1 MKIKKY
7 NDSDRI
13 IWDEFVSLAK
23 NKHFFF
29 FREFMEYHSDRFQD
43 NSLMF
48 FDDNQKLLAILPAN
62 RIGGQLY
69 SHQGLTFGGVII
81 KSSAKQ
87 KEVNEVFAAIPD
99 YLKKNGFSS
108 LIYKKI
114 PYIYHSFP
122 CDEDLYSLFRLNSNV
137 VRRDVSSTIKMN
149 CQIKYSKGRK
159 WIVKKS
165 NACGV
170 VYKESDDV
178 SAFWSNLTDVLM
190 SVHGAKPVHSCDEIS
205 ALKKAFPENIKIF
218 SASLDGEQVAGA
230 VIFITDTVAHT
241 QYLYNT
247 VAGRDVGA
255 LDGLVD
261 YLVKKVFVDKEYFDF
276 GISNEQQ
283 GRYLNEGLISQK
295 EGFGARAVVH
305 DFYEIKAND

>member
-1 MKIKKY
+1 MKIKVY
-7 NDSDRI
+7 DDSDRK

-29 FREFMEYHSDRFQD
+29 FRDFMEYHSDRFND
-43 NSLMF
+43 HSLMF
-48 FDDNQKLLAILPAN
+48 FDDSQKLLAILPAN
-62 RIGGQLY
+62 SASGQLH
-69 SHQGLTFGGVII
+69 SHQGLTFGGIII
-81 KSSAKQ
+81 KPSAKQ
-87 KEVNEVFAAIPD
+87 KEINAIFDTIPE
-99 YLKKNGFSS
+99 YLKNNGFSS

-137 VRRDVSSTIKMN
+137 VRRDVSSTIKIN
-149 CQIKYSKGRK
+149 NQIKYSKGRK

-165 NACGV
+165 NSSGV
-170 VYKESDDV
+170 LYQESNDI

-190 SVHGAKPVHSCDEIS
+190 FCHGAKPIHSYNEIA
-205 ALKKAFPENIKIF
+205 ALKKAFPENIKVF
-218 SASLDGEQVAGA
+218 SALCDGEQVAGA
-230 VIFITDTVAHT
+230 VVFITDTVAHT

-247 VAGRDVGA
+247 VAGKDVGA

-261 YLVKKVFVDKEYFDF
+261 YLVKTVFVDKEYFDF

>member
-7 NDSDRI
+7 NDSDKK

-29 FREFMEYHSDRFQD
+29 FREFMEYHSDRFND
-43 NSLMF
+43 HSLMF
-48 FDDNQKLLAILPAN
+48 FDENKKLLAILPAN
-62 RIGGQLY
+62 SESGQLH
-69 SHQGLTFGGVII
+69 SHQGLTFGGIII

-99 YLKKNGFSS
+99 YLKKNEFTS

-114 PYIYHSFP
+114 PYIYNTFP
-122 CDEDLYSLFRLNSNV
+122 CDEDLYSLFRLNSNI

-149 CQIKYSKGRK
+149 NQIKYSKGRK
-159 WIVKKS
+159 WIVKKA
-165 NACGV
+165 NASGV
-170 VYKESDDV
+170 VYQESVDLSV
-178 SAFWSNLTDVLM
+178 FWANLTEVLM
-190 SVHGAKPVHSCDEIS
+190 SGHGAKPVHSYDEIS
-205 ALKKAFPENIKIF
+205 LLTKAFPENIKVF
-218 SASLDGEQVAGA
+218 SALLDGKQVAGA

-247 VAGRDVGA
+247 VMGRDVGA

-261 YLVKKVFVDKEYFDF
+261 YLVKTVFFDKEFFDF

>member
-1 MKIKKY
+1 MLVKKY
-7 NDSDRI
+7 SNADKK
-13 IWDEFVSLAK
+13 IWDEFVSRAK

-29 FREFMEYHSDRFQD
+29 FRDFMEYHSDRFND
-43 NSLMF
+43 HSLMF
-48 FDDNQKLLAILPAN
+48 FDDSQKLLAILPAN
-62 RIGGQLY
+62 HAGDKLY
-69 SHQGLTFGGVII
+69 SHQGLTFGGIII

-87 KEVNEVFAAIPD
+87 KEINAIFDVIPE
-99 YLKKNGFSS
+99 YLKKNSFSS
-108 LIYKKI
+108 LIYKKT
-114 PYIYHSFP
+114 PYIYHLFP

-149 CQIKYSKGRK
+149 NQIKYSKGRK

-165 NACGV
+165 KSYGV
-170 VYKESDDV
+170 VYQESDDLL
-178 SAFWSNLTDVLM
+178 AFWSNLTDVLM
-190 SVHGAKPVHSCDEIS
+190 VGHGAKPVHSYDEIV
-205 ALKKAFPENIKIF
+205 ALKNKFPENIKMF
-218 SASLDGEQVAGA
+218 SASCDGEQVAGA

-247 VAGRDVGA
+247 VTGRDIGA

-261 YLVKKVFVDKEYFDF
+261 HLVNTVFVDKEYFDF

-283 GRYLNEGLISQK
+283 GRYLNVGLISQK

>member
-1 MKIKKY
+1 MLVKKY
-7 NDSDRI
+7 CNTDHK

-29 FREFMEYHSDRFQD
+29 FREFMEYHSSRFND
-43 NSLMF
+43 HSLMF
-48 FDDNQKLLAILPAN
+48 FDDNEKLLAILPAN
-62 RIGGQLY
+62 SSGGQLH

-87 KEVNEVFAAIPD
+87 NEINAVFDAIPE
-99 YLKKNGFSS
+99 YLKNNGFSS

-122 CDEDLYSLFRLNSNV
+122 CDEDLYALFRLNSNV

-149 CQIKYSKGRK
+149 NQIKYSKGRK

-165 NACGV
+165 NSCGI
-170 VYKESDDV
+170 VYQESDDI

-190 SVHGAKPVHSCDEIS
+190 TGHGAKPVHSYDEIA
-205 ALKKAFPENIKIF
+205 ALKKTFPENIKVF
-218 SASLDGEQVAGA
+218 SASCDGEQVAGA
-230 VIFITDTVAHT
+230 VMFITDTVAHT

-247 VAGRDVGA
+247 AAGRYVGA

-261 YLVKKVFVDKEYFDF
+261 YLVKTVFVDKEYFDF